1 MVISGADTAAY
12 AHGVPSD
19 VDYREIPALMP
30 LPGSTASGI
39 LTYNNTSASGT
50 SATISVTPNDNDA
63 LIQAL
68 NDHEFQLMT
77 SQEID
82 DWINEVWVTH
92 LEIYSGAVSIFDALG
107 GGPLT
112 PTASNPIW
120 SDRNSFG
127 GSANIVSSGFGL
139 YGDSN
144 QVTCKI
150 PVGSYELDGFAR
162 AVARQ
167 AMADSTVNFHGWESL
182 QSSVSHAYM

>member
-1 MVISGADTAAY
+1 
-12 AHGVPSD
+12 
-19 VDYREIPALMP
+19 
-30 LPGSTASGI
+30 
-39 LTYNNTSASGT
+39 
-50 SATISVTPNDNDA
+50 
-63 LIQAL
+63 
-68 NDHEFQLMT
+68 MT
-77 SQEID
+77 SQEIN
-82 DWINEVWVTH
+82 DWINEVWVTN
-92 LEIYSGAVSIFDALG
+92 LETYSGAVSIFDALG

-167 AMADSTVNFHGWESL
+167 AMANSSFTDLPTTFGVPSRSAADRPGRAAGPGVVST
-182 QSSVSHAYM
+182 SSGGVTVTAPRAH